1 MEASEPLR
9 PPGYPGTL
17 EEFKQQVSADPE
29 AWYDFISQA
38 EAQISQLDSENS
50 ALRVKALELHE
61 QTKSQE
67 KELEK
72 QHLKLELHRE
82 EYDRLQQKLVISESE
97 KAVATARA
105 TATSIPNVYP
115 AQSTPTTTPAE
126 NIPAAP
132 LPTTTPIAYQ
142 PSETSRISERV
153 PDPSKFTGDRSDLSR
168 FVEHTRAKLTINSD
182 RFPTPQ
188 ERNVYVLSRLEGLAY
203 QQVRPYIRFG
213 IPQFPDYGDILDLL
227 ERAFGDPNLAS
238 RSTQKLHQIRQQNK
252 DFNVFYAEFQRLALD
267 SGLDDIALVPIL
279 ERAISRELKQLL
291 VTSKPERSDIH
302 SLASH
307 LQDLDTRHR
316 YLFSADSYRQ
326 SNYTNKNGS
335 SSSRPTSPAP
345 PYTSVTPRLQGDPID
360 LSNTRR
366 RPDKETGNCFR
377 CHQPGHRIRECP
389 QPDTRPPSVQRRD
402 SDARKYRMSVMSARS
417 PSPSQSPRNRF
428 AVLQPSPVR
437 PATPA
442 FAPNQITES
451 ENRVRLR

>member
-1 MEASEPLR
+1 
-9 PPGYPGTL
+9 
-17 EEFKQQVSADPE
+17 
-29 AWYDFISQA
+29 
-38 EAQISQLDSENS
+38 
-50 ALRVKALELHE
+50 
-61 QTKSQE
+61 
-67 KELEK
+67 
-72 QHLKLELHRE
+72 
-82 EYDRLQQKLVISESE
+82 
-97 KAVATARA
+97 
-105 TATSIPNVYP
+105 
-115 AQSTPTTTPAE
+115 
-126 NIPAAP
+126 
-132 LPTTTPIAYQ
+132 
-142 PSETSRISERV
+142 
-153 PDPSKFTGDRSDLSR
+153 
-168 FVEHTRAKLTINSD
+168 
-182 RFPTPQ
+182 
-188 ERNVYVLSRLEGLAY
+188 
-203 QQVRPYIRFG
+203 
-213 IPQFPDYGDILDLL
+213 
-227 ERAFGDPNLAS
+227 
-238 RSTQKLHQIRQQNK
+238 
-252 DFNVFYAEFQRLALD
+252 VFYAEFQRLALD
-267 SGLDDIALVPIL
+267 SGLDNIALVPIL

-307 LQDLDTRHR
+307 LQDLDTRYR

-326 SNYTNKNGS
+326 SNYTNKNRS
-335 SSSRPTSPAP
+335 SSSRPTSLAP

-428 AVLQPSPVR
+428 AILQPSPVR